1 MNQTSKGF
9 VVSAVLYPLLVL
21 FLALIMGLLAMTD
34 TRKRILDKMKLEISD
49 SIFDEA
55 TCSCDTILNKL
66 NYLIKNGVG
75 GGGGGSYSQ
84 NVLGL
89 NVKTYESPV
98 DIPSVGNNSGDIAVI
113 TEVEMPDNNY
123 YVSTSAPQ
131 SPKNGTIW
139 IVQDR
144 TSNYYITSD
153 YSKIGISY
161 VMQYICDEN
170 NSNCEWQIKKAYVQD
185 DAQWKMLYYVS
196 MKDGIVDLTKTDIN
210 AEIVKTYSYTG
221 KYQTFTTVFSGYYQ
235 IELWGAQGGTN
246 GTTGG
251 LGAYTKGEIYLNAGD
266 ALYIYVGG
274 QGSGKTGGWN
284 GGGNGSYSSNGYA
297 AGGGGS
303 TDIRLVPT
311 SASEPWNEFESLKSR
326 IMVAAGGSGGANG
339 SNHSGSGRAGGGL
352 YGTIGMT
359 NSIND
364 SNITYGSQILG
375 GKNGDFPSAN
385 GGFGYGG
392 DAHVNTYN
400 GGGGGGGYYGGAGGR
415 GDSWSSVGSSGS
427 SYISGHAGCIAVTS
441 AGLPKTQTY
450 TTLADS
456 IHYTNMKFTNT
467 TMVDGYGYQ
476 WTTVK
481 GNAVFYMPSY
491 DEKSTMT
498 GHSGNGY
505 AKITYLG
512 Q

>member
-1 MNQTSKGF
+1 MVAAGGSGGANGSNHSG
-9 VVSAVLYPLLVL
+9 SGRAGGGLYGT
-21 FLALIMGLLAMTD
+21 IGMTNSIND
-34 TRKRILDKMKLEISD
+34 SNITYGSQILGG
-49 SIFDEA
+49 
-55 TCSCDTILNKL
+55 
-66 NYLIKNGVG
+66 KNGDFPSANGGFGYGGDAHVGSYNG
-75 GGGGGSYSQ
+75 GGGGGGYYGGAGGRGDSWS
-84 NVLGL
+84 
-89 NVKTYESPV
+89 
-98 DIPSVGNNSGDIAVI
+98 SVGSSGSSYISGHIGCNSILEQSMSNNIMHSGSGYHYGGKYFINTVMIDGYGYKWNSFKEGQVNMPTHDGKSTMTGNSGNGYAKI
-113 TEVEMPDNNY
+113 TLKSINVVE
-123 YVSTSAPQ
+123 Q
-131 SPKNGTIW
+131 
-139 IVQDR
+139 
-144 TSNYYITSD
+144 
-153 YSKIGISY
+153 
-161 VMQYICDEN
+161 E
-170 NSNCEWQIKKAYVQD
+170 
-185 DAQWKMLYYVS
+185 
-196 MKDGIVDLTKTDIN
+196 DIN
-210 AEIVKTYSYTG
+210 QYKFERPFVAYYEYSGSYQQLKIEKTGNY
-221 KYQTFTTVFSGYYQ
+221 K
-235 IELWGAQGGTN
+235 IELWGAQGASY

-251 LGAYTKGEIYLNAGD
+251 FGSYTKGQIHLSSGD
-266 ALYIYVGG
+266 TLYVYVGG

-339 SNHSGSGRAGGGL
+339 SSYYANGRSGGGL

-359 NSIND
+359 NMADD
-364 SNITYGSQILG
+364 SNIIYGTQFSG
-375 GKNGDFPSAN
+375 GKNTKFPSAN
-385 GGFGYGG
+385 GSFGYGG
-392 DAHVNTYN
+392 DAHVGSYN

-415 GDSWSSVGSSGS
+415 SDSWGSSGSSGS
-427 SYISGHAGCIAVTS
+427 SYISGHAGCVAITS
-441 AGLPKTQTY
+441 AGLPKAETY